1 MLSIGELVLLLLVF
15 LFTGGA
21 LSRLARWVL
30 LRRTSGSKQVLWAL
44 TDWMKGRR
52 ATDPSASAAV
62 ETPSV
67 SQKDNGGPP
76 SPSEARADEETPPPA
91 TGFPGP

>member
-15 LFTGGA
+15 LCTGGA

-30 LRRTSGSKQVLWAL
+30 LRRAPGSKQVLWAL
-44 TDWMKGRR
+44 TDWMKARK
-52 ATDPSASAAV
+52 AAYPSASAAV

-76 SPSEARADEETPPPA
+76 SPSEARADKETPPSA